1 MPSKTHKLTIGKAGA
16 ILEALNALSHPQF
29 APQIHMSTRA
39 AYWIAKNRRRLEDHV
54 LPAREIFEARKKEIE
69 NGSGSNGAIETDKQ
83 RQLEEAGEL
92 LSKEEV
98 DVELATIKLDEIK
111 GEGDG
116 RLATVFSIIDG
127 YVIDEPTDEATQPK

>member
-29 APQIHMSTRA
+29 APQIHMSTR
-39 AYWIAKNRRRLEDHV
+39 
-54 LPAREIFEARKKEIE
+54 PAREIFEARKKEIE